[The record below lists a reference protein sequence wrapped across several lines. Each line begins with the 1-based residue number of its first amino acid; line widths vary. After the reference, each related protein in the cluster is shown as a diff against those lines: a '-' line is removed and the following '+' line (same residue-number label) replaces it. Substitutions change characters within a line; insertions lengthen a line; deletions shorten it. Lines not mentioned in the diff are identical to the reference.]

1 MKPSKAPAHL
11 REIDGWT
18 LLEIR
23 NSEGFPGKTLR
34 YTRPEFDD
42 VAAVFVPEGNPIEKR
57 KVAANLQKLFDRG
70 PPSARA

>member
-1 MKPSKAPAHL
+1 MKPSKAHAHI

-23 NSEGFPGKTLR
+23 PSEGFPGRTLR
-34 YTRPEFDD
+34 YARPEFDD
-42 VAAVFVPEGNPIEKR
+42 VALVFVPEGDPIEKR

-70 PPSARA
+70 PPSAHA